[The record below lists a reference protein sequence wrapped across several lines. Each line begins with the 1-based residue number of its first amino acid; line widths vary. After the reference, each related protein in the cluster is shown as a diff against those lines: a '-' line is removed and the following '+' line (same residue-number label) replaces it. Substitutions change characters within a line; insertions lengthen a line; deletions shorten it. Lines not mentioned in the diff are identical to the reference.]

1 MSIATDGYG
10 PGETLVTWGYS
21 FLEQVIVKAKIL
33 LEMLKRRISIALVK
47 TYELVLE
54 PRQKRIDVEMSGSSV
69 EIITT
74 KTNIDLEMT
83 KTNIDIEMEV
93 VE

>member
-10 PGETLVTWGYS
+10 PGETLATWGYS

-33 LEMLKRRISIALVK
+33 LEMLKRKISLALIK
-47 TYELVLE
+47 SYEVILE
-54 PRQKRIDVEMSGSSV
+54 PRQKGIGMEIGGSLMEVS
-69 EIITT
+69 TS

-83 KTNIDIEMEV
+83 KTNIDMEMEV
-93 VE
+93 V